1 MFSAEIKAR
10 LLFANQLLASS
21 VCFWV
26 RFNKHTG
33 APGRDTDPPL
43 PCRVQFQAT
52 KMVKVKK
59 HSLGLHNRIYS
70 PVSDITAFILSMIAG
85 DLGRSGYRCNSEDVL
100 WQLLFL
106 PLWVSPAS
114 QLSVVQSYMSKY
126 TKMEDEGLRMEYVV
140 TTG

>member
-1 MFSAEIKAR
+1 
-10 LLFANQLLASS
+10 
-21 VCFWV
+21 
-26 RFNKHTG
+26 
-33 APGRDTDPPL
+33 
-43 PCRVQFQAT
+43 
-52 KMVKVKK
+52 
-59 HSLGLHNRIYS
+59 
-70 PVSDITAFILSMIAG
+70 MIAG

-100 WQLLFL
+100 CQLLFL